1 MYALVRERERV
12 RVCVYFNDFLLLL
25 DLQLAQFSLQA
36 QGMYVWVRACVG
48 IWARACARAFVR
60 ACACACDPGHT
71 GSNYGVATVSRIDKT
86 IGLFY
91 RI

>member
-1 MYALVRERERV
+1 VCVHVWVGACVSVIMSVYVCLCISSFSPTSRCVCMYALVRERERV

-48 IWARACARAFVR
+48 I
-60 ACACACDPGHT
+60 
-71 GSNYGVATVSRIDKT
+71 
-86 IGLFY
+86 
-91 RI
+91 